1 MKFKRNFFST
11 YILFLN
17 TLMIVGI
24 IPMLI
29 SMFAILDVEDTPNPI
44 AMVGIILVVL
54 LVVDIFLS
62 IINIVTWPFSKKS
75 ITLKNDTI
83 IYNNKALNIS
93 EIDKIYFELGEISK
107 GSYTP
112 CCLSLYKNN
121 KLELSITHIPFIVL
135 IIILIKCIKVPKRLG
150 PKSLLFIGGITYLI
164 SIIITI
170 VCSMIK

>member
-24 IPMLI
+24 LPMLI

-54 LVVDIFLS
+54 LVVDIFFS

-75 ITLKNDTI
+75 ITLKNDII
-83 IYNNKALNIS
+83 IYDNKALNIS
-93 EIDKIYFELGEISK
+93 EIDKIYFELGDNS
-107 GSYTP
+107 GR
-112 CCLSLYKNN
+112 LYDDSAL
-121 KLELSITHIPFIVL
+121 LEL
-135 IIILIKCIKVPKRLG
+135 
-150 PKSLLFIGGITYLI
+150 
-164 SIIITI
+164 
-170 VCSMIK
+170 